1 MSKKGIK
8 YSESQSESFDVFKNR
23 IDEEMNKLSK
33 NAGFSKVLSVV
44 ENNTCLL
51 EDKKDFDKMF
61 YNSDLNKLKKA
72 DVLKKRIAGLTSYFE
87 KIDKSKFP
95 KLNTVNVVQ
104 VPMSNYQ
111 LSKYQPFRMV
121 EIEKQKK
128 MARRKEGEE
137 QMQSTYRIYS
147 RLHCS
152 FAFPE
157 AIGSPYDKDKVE
169 MYEKLEKVLGEGV
182 DIFNEEKM
190 GSTRKEITKEEI
202 DMEKLGKKY
211 VDALDKKRD
220 EFMSIEN
227 GSLQIYG
234 PKYVKIIKSIMASS
248 GCCFVYSQFIEKVGL
263 NTFAV
268 ALKATNQFVELKIG
282 KEDGQYVIKNSEE
295 EKDKMKYIFYA
306 GKVSDPEL
314 RDIYRLIYNSEFD
327 KLPLSCNKLKK
338 QLLKDYGEDQN
349 LHGKIIKVFLTT
361 RSGAEGVD
369 LKHIRQIHIMEPYWQ
384 PVLIKQII
392 GRGVRFE
399 SHIRLPESERNVS
412 VFIYLATI
420 TDKQLKTISSGAI
433 RQDKSAYN
441 VVGYNK
447 KGQVIT
453 SDEYLYI
460 TAERK
465 KAIIDQAQKVI
476 KQSAFDCTLNF
487 TDNVEVEGNEN
498 LVCMNY
504 NQINREDDSSYLTS
518 ANLEDTIDII
528 DIQQEDVITITFQK
542 IELPRNSGK
551 FYYRIQNRQPGE
563 RHFLFSGDQN
573 PAKMPRRPRPI
584 GEILEVDGKRKIR
597 FFKQKSLLANQKLN
611 QNHLKEAVV
620 GAVVGAGVEVGVPR
634 ETNLKVNLINKF

>member
-1 MSKKGIK
+1 
-8 YSESQSESFDVFKNR
+8 
-23 IDEEMNKLSK
+23 
-33 NAGFSKVLSVV
+33 
-44 ENNTCLL
+44 
-51 EDKKDFDKMF
+51 
-61 YNSDLNKLKKA
+61 
-72 DVLKKRIAGLTSYFE
+72 
-87 KIDKSKFP
+87 
-95 KLNTVNVVQ
+95 
-104 VPMSNYQ
+104 
-111 LSKYQPFRMV
+111 
-121 EIEKQKK
+121 
-128 MARRKEGEE
+128 
-137 QMQSTYRIYS
+137 
-147 RLHCS
+147 
-152 FAFPE
+152 
-157 AIGSPYDKDKVE
+157 KDKIE

-182 DIFNEEKM
+182 DIFNEDKM
-190 GSTRKEITKEEI
+190 SSTRKEITKEEI
-202 DMEKLGKKY
+202 DMDKLGKKY

-282 KEDGQYVIKNSEE
+282 KEDGQYVIKNPKED
-295 EKDKMKYIFYA
+295 KDKLKYIFYA

-327 KLPLSCNKLKK
+327 KLPLSCRKLKK
-338 QLLKDYGEDQN
+338 QLIKDYGEDQN
-349 LHGKIIKVFLTT
+349 LHGKIIKIFLTT

-384 PVLIKQII
+384 PVLIQQII

-412 VFIYLATI
+412 AFIYLATI
-420 TDKQLKTISSGAI
+420 TDKQLRTISSGAI
-433 RQDKSAYN
+433 RQDKSSYN
-441 VVGYNK
+441 VFGYNK
-447 KGQVIT
+447 KGEVIT

-504 NQINREDDSSYLTS
+504 NQVNREDDSSYLTS
-518 ANLEDTIDII
+518 
-528 DIQQEDVITITFQK
+528 
-542 IELPRNSGK
+542 S
-551 FYYRIQNRQPGE
+551 
-563 RHFLFSGDQN
+563 
-573 PAKMPRRPRPI
+573 
-584 GEILEVDGKRKIR
+584 
-597 FFKQKSLLANQKLN
+597 SL
-611 QNHLKEAVV
+611 
-620 GAVVGAGVEVGVPR
+620 
-634 ETNLKVNLINKF
+634 

>member
-1 MSKKGIK
+1 
-8 YSESQSESFDVFKNR
+8 
-23 IDEEMNKLSK
+23 
-33 NAGFSKVLSVV
+33 
-44 ENNTCLL
+44 
-51 EDKKDFDKMF
+51 
-61 YNSDLNKLKKA
+61 
-72 DVLKKRIAGLTSYFE
+72 
-87 KIDKSKFP
+87 
-95 KLNTVNVVQ
+95 
-104 VPMSNYQ
+104 
-111 LSKYQPFRMV
+111 
-121 EIEKQKK
+121 
-128 MARRKEGEE
+128 
-137 QMQSTYRIYS
+137 
-147 RLHCS
+147 
-152 FAFPE
+152 
-157 AIGSPYDKDKVE
+157 
-169 MYEKLEKVLGEGV
+169 
-182 DIFNEEKM
+182 
-190 GSTRKEITKEEI
+190 
-202 DMEKLGKKY
+202 
-211 VDALDKKRD
+211 
-220 EFMSIEN
+220 MSIEN

-597 FFKQKSLLANQKLN
+597 FFKQKKKSSSKSKAKSKSSKRSRSRSSSRSRSRSRSPQ
-611 QNHLKEAVV
+611 
-620 GAVVGAGVEVGVPR
+620 R
-634 ETNLKVNLINKF
+634 NKSKGKSDK